1 MLSLPLIMSLCYD
14 MKIWK
19 YLYDNILCL
28 PGEFPA
34 DQRTGGSLVPLVQSL
49 TAEVEVFPV
58 SHHLKSLSQ
67 AWL

>member
-1 MLSLPLIMSLCYD
+1 